1 MNRKNWI
8 GEYNTENNESEKLI
22 GVKLDWKF
30 NFDDHI
36 SDINVKRLVKNQM
49 RYLKDLK
56 GVYY

>member
-1 MNRKNWI
+1 MNRKKWI

>member
-1 MNRKNWI
+1 MNRKKWI

-36 SDINVKRLVKNQM
+36 SDIYVKRLVKNQM

-56 GVYY
+56 DVYY

>member
-8 GEYNTENNESEKLI
+8 GEYSIENNESEKLI